1 MESKRIGTET
11 RAPALLWAN
20 YSQLKISWWVFSA
33 ENTVLFGGLF
43 FFAEN

>member
-33 ENTVLFGGLF
+33 ENMVLFGGF